1 MSKNEKKRLV
11 PKLRFPEFRDS
22 EGWERKSFKGLYS
35 FYSTNT
41 LSRDKLNYINGT
53 IKNIHY
59 GDIHTKFSTLFDIK
73 NEIVPFINS
82 SESFEKIK
90 SSSYCEEGDLIFA
103 DASEDLEDIGKSI
116 EIINLNN
123 EKLLSGLHTILARQ
137 NSKVFIIGF
146 SGYLFKSNN
155 IRYQIKKEAQGT
167 KVLGISMGRLSNI
180 VIVYPT
186 NMNEQQRIADC
197 LTSLDDLISAQTQ
210 KVEILK
216 KHKKG
221 LMQQLFPKEG
231 ESIPLLRFPEFR
243 DLGEWN
249 CVILKNLAKKIVLK
263 NKEKNEGRVL
273 TNSATKGIL
282 DQRDYFDKDIANKDN
297 LYSYYIVDLGDF
309 VYNPRTSNAAPVGP
323 ISKNNIGK
331 GVMSPLYTV
340 FRFNR
345 SINDFYEQ
353 YFKSNLWNS
362 YLYSISNTGARH
374 DRMSITSE
382 EFMMMPLPCPT
393 LSEQQKIADCLT
405 SLDDLIS
412 AQTQKVEI
420 LKNHKKGLMQ
430 QLFPSTEE
438 NEE

>member
-1 MSKNEKKRLV
+1 MSKNEKKKLV

-22 EGWERKSFKGLYS
+22 EEWERKYLDEVSKYENGKAHEQDIVDLGSIIVVNSKFISTNGEVKKYTNSPYCLSEKEDILMVLSDVPNGRAIAKCFYVNVSDLYS
-35 FYSTNT
+35 VNQRVCKITPGKIISKFLFLLLDKNPYFLKFDDGVKQTNLRKEDV
-41 LSRDKLNYINGT
+41 LSCPLNI
-53 IKNIHY
+53 
-59 GDIHTKFSTLFDIK
+59 
-73 NEIVPFINS
+73 P
-82 SESFEKIK
+82 
-90 SSSYCEEGDLIFA
+90 
-103 DASEDLEDIGKSI
+103 
-116 EIINLNN
+116 NN
-123 EKLLSGLHTILARQ
+123 
-137 NSKVFIIGF
+137 
-146 SGYLFKSNN
+146 
-155 IRYQIKKEAQGT
+155 KKE
-167 KVLGISMGRLSNI
+167 
-180 VIVYPT
+180 
-186 NMNEQQRIADC
+186 QQKIAGC

-221 LMQQLFPKEG
+221 LMQQLFPNEG
-231 ESIPLLRFPEFR
+231 ESIPFLRFPEFR
-243 DLGEWN
+243 DVGEWN

-405 SLDDLIS
+405 SLDELIS

-430 QLFPSTEE
+430 QLFPSIEE